1 MANAY
6 VVKAVDDGHPSQPV
20 PGVFEELVA
29 GRARIGWSYQDNLD
43 LRLLRLRFEGG
54 GQLDDDE
61 QHARRCLGFLT
72 RPEVDDYLLYP
83 HQPGRGQFTVVQVT
97 GDYDY
102 SNAEDGLDG
111 DFRSFRPCSLTTPEP
126 VDMYD
131 EIVPSQL
138 RYRLG
143 RPGRFSQVYDT
154 TPLILFLNA
163 LPLRGQIQDGSTT
176 AGVQRIHRELRQN
189 VPNALRREFSQAD
202 LSRRFCAELFER
214 MGYSPEVQEGP
225 SEAGSDVI
233 VTIGNPLLPTEFR
246 IGVQAF
252 AYEETVEDWALKEK
266 LTQLLRGWE
275 RNSLNYGV
283 LLTTGRCSEAAR
295 NVLRHYNKENQDR
308 QVTLIE
314 GEDLADL
321 FLQHFP
327 PKIVPARL
335 EGR

>member
-1 MANAY
+1 MPNAY
-6 VVKAVDDGHPSQPV
+6 VVKAVDDGHPSQPI

-43 LRLLRLRFEGG
+43 LRLLLARIEGG
-54 GQLDDDE
+54 EQLDDDE
-61 QHARRCLGFLT
+61 QGARRCLGFLT
-72 RPEVDDYLLYP
+72 RLEMDDYLLYP
-83 HQPGRGQFTVVQVT
+83 HQADRGQFTVVQVA
-97 GDYDY
+97 GGYEY
-102 SNAEDGLDG
+102 SNADDGLNG

-154 TPLILFLNA
+154 AALILFLNA
-163 LPLRGQIQDGSTT
+163 LPLQGQIQDGSTT
-176 AGVQRIHRELRQN
+176 TGVKRIHTELRQN

-233 VTIGNPLLPTEFR
+233 VTISNPLLPTEFR

-252 AYEETVEDWALKEK
+252 AYEENVEEWALEEK
-266 LTQLLRGWE
+266 LTQLLEGWE
-275 RNSLNYGV
+275 TNSLDYGV
-283 LLTTGRCSEAAR
+283 LLTTGRCGEAAR
-295 NVLRHYNKENQDR
+295 NVMRHHNTNNHDR
-308 QVTLIE
+308 QVTVID

-327 PKIVPARL
+327 P

>member
-1 MANAY
+1 MSNAY
-6 VVKAVDDGHPSQPV
+6 IVKAVDDGHPTQPI

-43 LRLLRLRFEGG
+43 LRSILGRIERGE
-54 GQLDDDE
+54 QLDDDE
-61 QHARRCLGFLT
+61 QSARRCLGFLT
-72 RPEVDDYLLYP
+72 RPELDDYLLYP
-83 HQPGRGQFTVVQVT
+83 HQPARGQFTVVQVA
-97 GDYDY
+97 GKYAY
-102 SNAEDGLDG
+102 SNADDGLNG
-111 DFRSFRPCSLTTPEP
+111 DFRSFRPCSVTTPEP

-154 TPLILFLNA
+154 TALSLFLNA
-163 LPLRGQIQDGSTT
+163 LPLQGQIQDDSATT
-176 AGVQRIHRELRQN
+176 GVKRIHTELRQK

-225 SEAGSDVI
+225 GEAGSDVI
-233 VTIGNPLLPTEFR
+233 VTIGNPLLPAEFR

-252 AYEETVEDWALKEK
+252 AYEEPVEEPALKGK
-266 LTQLLRGWE
+266 LTQLLNGWK
-275 RNSLNYGV
+275 RNSLDYGV
-283 LLTTGRCSEAAR
+283 LLTTGRCGEAVR
-295 NVLRHYNKENQDR
+295 NVLRHHNTKNPDR
-308 QVTLIE
+308 QVTLID

-327 PKIVPARL
+327 PER
-335 EGR
+335 R